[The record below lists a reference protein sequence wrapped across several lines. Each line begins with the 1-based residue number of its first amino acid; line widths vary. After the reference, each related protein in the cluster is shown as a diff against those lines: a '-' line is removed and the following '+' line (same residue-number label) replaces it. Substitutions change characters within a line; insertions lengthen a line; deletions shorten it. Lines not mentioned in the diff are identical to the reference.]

1 MAKQDGIE
9 FPNLPNIS
17 KCAKHITAYIIHS
30 SWHLN
35 IIEKMLSGALD
46 TLKKYNINHIEIIPV
61 SGTFEIPQMISHI
74 VKTHSDKSASAE
86 NGQVKYLLTIALGI
100 VIQGETYHD
109 KVISYSV
116 SNALQTIAIHYPF
129 VPIGFG
135 ILTVY
140 NRQQAIER
148 AFGKNNKGVEAA
160 LAALTQLDR
169 IIALTIR
176 TGSQGQGRS

>member
-9 FPNLPNIS
+9 FPDLPNIS
-17 KCAKHITAYIIHS
+17 KCAKSITAYIIHS

-35 IIEKMLSGALD
+35 IIEKMLSGALE
-46 TLKKYNINHIEIIPV
+46 TLKKYNVNNIEVIPV

-74 VKTHSDKSASAE
+74 IRTHSGEGASAE
-86 NGQVKYLLTIALGI
+86 NGHVKYLLAIALGI

-109 KVISYSV
+109 RVISYSV
-116 SNALQTIAIHYPF
+116 ANALQAIAINHPF

-148 AFGKNNKGVEAA
+148 AFGKSNKGVEAA

-169 IIALTIR
+169 IISFTIR
-176 TGSQGQGRS
+176 TDSQGQGRS